1 MNIENI
7 HNCVV
12 EPIEQGFNTIFG
24 EGLYTLQIITPK
36 GERTKL
42 SVFDDQQEN
51 ITSQFLEGLKGEL
64 QDGVYTPENE
74 GDSSINIITNLIVK
88 RVEHTKGA

>member
-1 MNIENI
+1 MNTENT

-24 EGLYTLQIITPK
+24 DGLYTLQTIIQK

-42 SVFDDQQEN
+42 SVFDDQKEN
-51 ITSQFLEGLKGEL
+51 ITSQFVEGLKGEL

-74 GDSSINIITNLIVK
+74 GDGAINIVTNLIVK
-88 RVEHTKGA
+88 RVEDAKGA